1 MRDRKGPRET
11 QKTEAKIV
19 LMGLQVKKSQGAGKK
34 LGERHGRIIP
44 VSL

>member
-11 QKTEAKIV
+11 QKAEAEIV
-19 LMGLQVKKSQGAGKK
+19 LMGLQVKKSQGAGEK
-34 LGERHGRIIP
+34 LGERHGGIIP